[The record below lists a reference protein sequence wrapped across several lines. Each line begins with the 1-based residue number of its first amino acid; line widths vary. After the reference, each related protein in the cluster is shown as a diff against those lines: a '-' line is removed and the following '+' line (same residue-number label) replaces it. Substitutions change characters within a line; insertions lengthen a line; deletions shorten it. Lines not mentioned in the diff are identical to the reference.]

1 MLLDQK
7 RTDEAL
13 RWLEMAADHGNQFA
27 RYRLGKLYLS
37 GDGVTKDVEKALEYL
52 TASAKQGN
60 QFAQYTLGKLYLLGQ
75 EVQQDKEQ
83 AIEWLTRSA
92 AQGNPYAQYFLN
104 HQDDFQTASVGNA
117 VIRMLHHMSRIFRE
131 NMAAGDAYTG
141 LQIDRKRRRKLQ
153 QKRIAMGHK
162 ADDHEEQLQHQPNL

>member
-1 MLLDQK
+1 MEPLILQADSEDAGKRLD
-7 RTDEAL
+7 A
-13 RWLEMAADHGNQFA
+13 WLA
-27 RYRLGKLYLS
+27 
-37 GDGVTKDVEKALEYL
+37 
-52 TASAKQGN
+52 
-60 QFAQYTLGKLYLLGQ
+60 
-75 EVQQDKEQ
+75 EQ
-83 AIEWLTRSA
+83 TELTRSA
-92 AQGNPYAQYFLN
+92 AQGKPYAQYFLN

-117 VIRMLHHMSRIFRE
+117 VSRMLHHMSRIFRE